1 MDSPT
6 APKAGAMLHLR
17 GNTLSEGEP
26 VALPLVQSS
35 MYHLPGDWSGGPSYG
50 RVDNATWEQLEH
62 VLSYLEDA
70 PTLAFP
76 SGMGAIS
83 ASLFACVKA
92 GSRILIPSDGYYV
105 TRRLSERFLQ
115 NLGVAVDQRPT
126 ASFAE
131 GGFEGYDVV
140 FAETPSNPGLD
151 LCDLRAISAQVHAA
165 GGILIVDNTTMTP
178 LGQRPLE
185 LGADVVVASDTKAP
199 SGHSDVLLGHLATR
213 NADILQAAREWRQF
227 GGGIPGPQEAWLA
240 HRGLETLELRFDR
253 MCSSAEVLAER
264 LAAHPLVQAV
274 RFPGLANDPSHQLA
288 KQQMARF
295 GFLISLT
302 LDSAEQAD
310 AFINGC
316 PLLRAATSFGGVHS
330 SAERRARWG
339 DAVAPGFVRL
349 SVGTE
354 PVEELWSAIAAAL
367 DSLRA

>member
-1 MDSPT
+1 
-6 APKAGAMLHLR
+6 
-17 GNTLSEGEP
+17 
-26 VALPLVQSS
+26 
-35 MYHLPGDWSGGPSYG
+35 
-50 RVDNATWEQLEH
+50 
-62 VLSYLEDA
+62 VLAY
-70 PTLAFP
+70 P
-76 SGMGAIS
+76 SGMAAIS

-105 TRRLSERFLQ
+105 TRRLSERFLAQ
-115 NLGVAVDQRPT
+115 LGVEVDQRPS

-131 GGFEGYDVV
+131 GGFAGYDVV
-140 FAETPSNPGLD
+140 FAETPSNPGLE
-151 LCDLRAISAQVHAA
+151 LCDLRAVSQEVHAA

-199 SGHSDVLLGHLATR
+199 GGHSDVLMGHLATR
-213 NADILQAAREWRQF
+213 SPDILQAAREWRQF

-253 MCSSAEVLAER
+253 MCNTAEILAER
-264 LAAHPLVQAV
+264 LAAHPKVGEV
-274 RFPGLANDPSHQLA
+274 RYPGLPQDPAHALA
-288 KQQMARF
+288 KRQMARF

-339 DAVAPGFVRL
+339 DDVAPGFVRL

-354 PVEELWSAIAAAL
+354 PAEELWSAIAASLDAL
-367 DSLRA
+367 DS